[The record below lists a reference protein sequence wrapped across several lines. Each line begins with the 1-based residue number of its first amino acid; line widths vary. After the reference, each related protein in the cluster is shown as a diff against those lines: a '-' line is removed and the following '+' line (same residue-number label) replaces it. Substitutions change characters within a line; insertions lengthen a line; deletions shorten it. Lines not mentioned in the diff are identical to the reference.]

1 VSILKIGNQIQKVI
15 KEKGLKQ
22 GYVAKELGMTDK
34 TMSEIIHGKRKLSAE
49 ELIGISMV
57 LGISTDIFL
66 PNQSEQYGL
75 SE

>member
-1 VSILKIGNQIQKVI
+1 MKIGNQIQKVI

-49 ELIGISMV
+49 ELIGICMV